1 MKLTKGQV
9 YQHKTDCKCFRCSGV
24 AWNKGLGI
32 WPPKGKDHPNW
43 KSYKMTCLMCNKDF
57 YKNKTQLK
65 NGEGKYCSYGCY
77 WTNLKGKQAW
87 NKGKSNYWFNGDKNP
102 NWKGGITPTNQVI
115 RHSLEYK
122 SWRDAVF
129 MRDNYT
135 CQICERRNGNGETVY
150 LQADHIKPFFKYPL
164 LRFDLNNGRTLCIDC
179 HKSTDTFKARARYN
193 QFI

>member
-1 MKLTKGQV
+1 
-9 YQHKTDCKCFRCSGV
+9 
-24 AWNKGLGI
+24 
-32 WPPKGKDHPNW
+32 
-43 KSYKMTCLMCNKDF
+43 MCNKDF

-193 QFI
+193 QFT